1 MAIVGT
7 PITSSSGAYL
17 TYATADLFFS
27 DRIDSAVWDA
37 ATTANKTK
45 SLKQATAIIDNMAW
59 QGYKLLSTQDRAF
72 PRKYDPTDSINPWGN
87 TYSEDSWGY
96 IYETDDVPQAVLDA
110 CCLIAQSLLS
120 ENSST
125 SAVSEKDLQEKGVS
139 SFSLGKL
146 SMSFRDGFDSSY
158 AGLRSKEAYDLL
170 SPYMQRRGDIR

>member
-72 PRKYDPTDSINPWGN
+72 PRKYDPNDSTSPWGL
-87 TYSEDSWGY
+87 TFSEDSWGY
-96 IYETDDVPQAVLDA
+96 IYDSEDVPQAVLDA
-110 CCLIAQSLLS
+110 CCLVAQALLADVAAGSMS
-120 ENSST
+120 ER
-125 SAVSEKDLQEKGVS
+125 ALQEKGVS
-139 SFSLGKL
+139 SFSQGKL
-146 SMSFRDGFDSSY
+146 SVSFVGGGGASY
-158 AGLRSKEAYDLL
+158 GGLLCREAYDLL